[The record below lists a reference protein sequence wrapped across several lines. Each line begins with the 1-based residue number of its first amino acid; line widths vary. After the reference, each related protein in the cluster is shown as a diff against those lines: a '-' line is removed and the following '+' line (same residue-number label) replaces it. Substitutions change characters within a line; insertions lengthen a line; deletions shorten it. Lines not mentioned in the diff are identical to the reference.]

1 VLAAV
6 AEGLVV
12 PLAGR
17 PTLRP
22 ALAPL
27 ASLPSM
33 MFDVP
38 PEFLTA
44 SQAFATAT
52 DSSPALDFSTLLSVV
67 LMIGVGVAVTGK
79 TAADGDADVEQP
91 AADKKPK
98 KKAMEF
104 GWIHAD
110 HRVPLPNL
118 AELASGCHM
127 VGQWNG
133 REMYLCREGVFADPG
148 ECKPNADFTAYYGEE
163 VFVCQVRLPS
173 RTINVPMPVKSLPA
187 DKPKIVFHAAM
198 MSIQNFGFF
207 MMYLAAWAL
216 QPPSDVCSETRF
228 ASGFMS
234 MSCFLVAFLC
244 VGMGFGGYIDDN
256 FTFAFYWIAHAIPA
270 VGGYTSCT
278 FLVPIARFSETG
290 VACASLAPVA
300 GSIIQVV
307 YIVHA
312 GLYWCYVCNMVAVTY
327 FSFVKPTFKISINPT
342 VALGLLALA
351 EALVFGKLY
360 EIGAFDSSPELPS
373 PKSKLFGLF

>member
-1 VLAAV
+1 MIVLP
-6 AEGLVV
+6 ETLTLPPDRLSKTCILV
-12 PLAGR
+12 
-17 PTLRP
+17 
-22 ALAPL
+22 
-27 ASLPSM
+27 
-33 MFDVP
+33 
-38 PEFLTA
+38 
-44 SQAFATAT
+44 
-52 DSSPALDFSTLLSVV
+52 
-67 LMIGVGVAVTGK
+67 
-79 TAADGDADVEQP
+79 
-91 AADKKPK
+91 
-98 KKAMEF
+98 
-104 GWIHAD
+104 
-110 HRVPLPNL
+110 PNL
-118 AELASGCHM
+118 A
-127 VGQWNG
+127 
-133 REMYLCREGVFADPG
+133 
-148 ECKPNADFTAYYGEE
+148 
-163 VFVCQVRLPS
+163 
-173 RTINVPMPVKSLPA
+173 
-187 DKPKIVFHAAM
+187 
-198 MSIQNFGFF
+198 
-207 MMYLAAWAL
+207 
-216 QPPSDVCSETRF
+216 VCSETRF

-360 EIGAFDSSPELPS
+360 EIGAFDSSPECVLLIALLIALLVALLIAAPSTGRFLYHPQPCELPILRAHASSRRLRASTPDEELMRSAPSTLLPSRLPS

>member
-1 VLAAV
+1 MMSALIVLAAV

-33 MFDVP
+33 MVDVP

-163 VFVCQVRLPS
+163 VFVCTGGPAVPRWKADLPS
-173 RTINVPMPVKSLPA
+173 S
-187 DKPKIVFHAAM
+187 
-198 MSIQNFGFF
+198 
-207 MMYLAAWAL
+207 
-216 QPPSDVCSETRF
+216 
-228 ASGFMS
+228 
-234 MSCFLVAFLC
+234 
-244 VGMGFGGYIDDN
+244 
-256 FTFAFYWIAHAIPA
+256 
-270 VGGYTSCT
+270 
-278 FLVPIARFSETG
+278 
-290 VACASLAPVA
+290 
-300 GSIIQVV
+300 
-307 YIVHA
+307 
-312 GLYWCYVCNMVAVTY
+312 
-327 FSFVKPTFKISINPT
+327 
-342 VALGLLALA
+342 
-351 EALVFGKLY
+351 
-360 EIGAFDSSPELPS
+360 
-373 PKSKLFGLF
+373 